1 VSLRWRLWLEAA
13 LAVGTGV
20 LGVLTLFWHDWIE
33 TVFGVDPDHG
43 NGSLEWII
51 AFGLLVIAIAFSV
64 ALRRDLR
71 RAESSETSG

>member
-1 VSLRWRLWLEAA
+1 VNVRWRLWLEAA
-13 LAVGTGV
+13 LAAGTGI

-51 AFGLLVIAIAFSV
+51 AFALLAIALAFSV

-71 RAESSETSG
+71 RAEGSETS